1 MLVRCAGMELSAKV
15 LREVEFSGSLRGYN
29 TDEVDEFLEQVAL
42 AVDNLQSELRAA
54 QERAEQAR
62 AEQVPG
68 LPRSSLEDED
78 TIRKTLILAQRT
90 ADLAIKEAQLE
101 AAELL
106 ERSRSE
112 SRVIVGE
119 ARDQAERIS
128 SDAERRLRE
137 EVARLSATRDDLRG
151 EVDTLVSLLGSERER
166 LKESLETALRYV
178 ELSLTAP
185 ADLDARD
192 QPVHSA
198 RARAPEAA
206 ELEPEAAEEAEP
218 EAEVPEAAEPDA
230 AVDVEPEAEAA
241 QEAEPEAEAA
251 QGAEPDAEGAE
262 PDAAEPEAVDKTGET
277 KKRETVLG
285 AGKSDEGRPAETVR
299 GGTEL
304 DAEDGSE
311 ETGSPDRAS
320 GEVGAKSSA
329 AGTVRSAS
337 GAGSPLTVLD
347 GGDDERGDDDDDSDA
362 DPVDGTSDLAG
373 DDGAEPAGPEDRAGP
388 RGASAASNDLDA
400 LEAGIAE
407 DAAAAAPA
415 HIGDAEATPRLSG
428 RRSPGP
434 PTTGRRGLSSVP
446 PFEARLGDTAI
457 WQLDPDDT
465 EGPV

>member
-1 MLVRCAGMELSAKV
+1 
-15 LREVEFSGSLRGYN
+15 
-29 TDEVDEFLEQVAL
+29 
-42 AVDNLQSELRAA
+42 
-54 QERAEQAR
+54 EQAR

-192 QPVHSA
+192 QPAHSA
-198 RARAPEAA
+198 RGRAPEAA
-206 ELEPEAAEEAEP
+206 EPEAAEPEAAEEAEP
-218 EAEVPEAAEPDA
+218 EAEAA
-230 AVDVEPEAEAA
+230 
-241 QEAEPEAEAA
+241 EAEPEAEAA
-251 QGAEPDAEGAE
+251 EAAEPE
-262 PDAAEPEAVDKTGET
+262 AAEPEAVDKTGET

-311 ETGSPDRAS
+311 ETGSPDS
-320 GEVGAKSSA
+320 PGGEVGAKSSA

-347 GGDDERGDDDDDSDA
+347 GGDDERGDDDDSDA
-362 DPVDGTSDLAG
+362 DPVDGTSDLVG
-373 DDGAEPAGPEDRAGP
+373 DDGAEPAGPENRPGP
-388 RGASAASNDLDA
+388 RGASATSNDLDA